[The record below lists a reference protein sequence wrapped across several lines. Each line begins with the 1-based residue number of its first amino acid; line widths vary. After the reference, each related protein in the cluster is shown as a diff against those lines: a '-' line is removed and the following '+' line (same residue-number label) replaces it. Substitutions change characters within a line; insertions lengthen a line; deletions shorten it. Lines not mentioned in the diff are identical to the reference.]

1 MRALLLFLLFLSP
14 IGRGGLGAGAARS
27 AEPTGSP
34 PQNFGWVERRGTEMV
49 CQEKPVRLQG
59 MCLGN
64 WWVPEGYMFGLTRAT
79 SPTQIERGVLEL
91 LGPEESAAFWAK
103 YRENYV
109 TRADLELLAR
119 AGFNTVRVP
128 LHWKF
133 LRDPAELQ
141 RLDWLI
147 QECKRLNLWVL
158 PDLHAAPGGQTGDNI
173 DDGASYPWLFESS
186 QNRRLAAQL
195 WGELAERYR
204 DEPTVLGYELLNEP
218 IPNWPGYTELHP
230 KLDEVYREMGQAI
243 RKVDQRHL
251 IFLDGAE
258 WATRF
263 EHVSTDWDER
273 LVLAFHRYWADPQA
287 IEPYLSLRESRG
299 VPLLM
304 SESGENETKWIREF
318 RVRLEGAGVGW
329 YFWPY
334 KKMNTDSCVALIK
347 TPPHWD
353 KVIAWIDGIGM
364 EGEARRKLRPTR
376 AEARAAFAQLL
387 ENVRVENC
395 TVQNGFVEA
404 LLRRERVNDFQ

>member
-1 MRALLLFLLFLSP
+1 MKALLLFLLFLSP
-14 IGRGGLGAGAARS
+14 
-27 AEPTGSP
+27 
-34 PQNFGWVERRGTEMV
+34 GWVERRGTELV
-49 CQEKPVRLQG
+49 CEEKPVRLRG

-64 WWVPEGYMFGLTRAT
+64 WWVPEGYMFGFTKAT

-91 LGPEESAAFWAK
+91 LGPEESDAFWSA
-103 YRENYV
+103 YRAAYV

-119 AGFNTVRVP
+119 SGFNTVRVP

-133 LRDPAELQ
+133 LRDPGELQ

-173 DDGASYPWLFESS
+173 DDGASYPWLFESPAS
-186 QNRRLAAQL
+186 RKLAAEL
-195 WGELAERYR
+195 WREIAERYK

-230 KLDEVYREMGQAI
+230 KLDEVYREIGAAI
-243 RKVDQRHL
+243 RKVDGRHL
-251 IFLDGAE
+251 LFLDGAE
-258 WATRF
+258 WATKF
-263 EHVSTDWDER
+263 EHVSTDWDSR

-287 IEPYLSLRESRG
+287 IQPYLDVRKSRG

-304 SESGENETKWIREF
+304 SESGENNTQWIGDF
-318 RVRLEGAGVGW
+318 RKRLEKEEVGW

-334 KKMNTDSCVALIK
+334 KKMKTDSCVALIQ

-353 KVIAWIDGIGM
+353 KVVAWMDGFGL
-364 EGEARRKLRPTR
+364 EGEERRKLRPSR
-376 AEARAAFAQLL
+376 AEARAAFEGLL
-387 ENVRVENC
+387 ENVRLERC
-395 TVQNGFVEA
+395 SVQRGFLEA
-404 LLRRERVNDFQ
+404 LLK